1 MSGGSRDLVV
11 AITGASG
18 SVLGARIVE
27 MLAEVPD
34 VNTHLVVTSGGRA
47 TMAMEMP
54 GAIDRIEDLAD
65 HVYRSRDTGCRLAS
79 GSFRTIGMIIAPCSI
94 KTLSA
99 VANSYS
105 SNLVS
110 RAADVTLK
118 ERRPLLLAL
127 REAPLHAGHLRM
139 AADLSALGAIIHPP
153 VPAFYLHPKSVDELV
168 DDIAARVLDQFDID
182 VAPMRRWDG

>member
-1 MSGGSRDLVV
+1 MSGSRDLIV

-18 SVLGARIVE
+18 SVLGVRIVE

-34 VNTHLVVTSGGRA
+34 VTTHLVVTGGGKE
-47 TMAMEMP
+47 TMALELP
-54 GAIDRIEDLAD
+54 GGLARAEGAAD

-79 GSFRTIGMIIAPCSI
+79 GSFRTAGMIIAPCSI

-99 VANSYS
+99 VATSFS
-105 SNLVS
+105 ANLVS

-127 REAPLHAGHLRM
+127 RETPLHAGHLRM
-139 AADLSALGAIIHPP
+139 AADVSALGGIIYPP
-153 VPAFYLHPKSVDELV
+153 VPAFYLMPESVDRLV
-168 DDIAARVLDQFDID
+168 DDMAARILDQFDID
-182 VAPMRRWDG
+182 VTQMRRWDG